1 MTLSQLLL
9 ACSLSCSALALST
22 AAHADNTPSKT
33 TVKKVSKAKPAAKAA
48 EAKPLDEEAAEPA
61 INDASVTEFD
71 CELGNKITIYEN
83 SSDDAHIALRWK
95 KRLHRLTRVG
105 TSTGAHRF
113 ENRVYGLVWI
123 GIPAKGMLLD
133 SKQGRQ
139 LANEC
144 RNAEQMKPIA
154 SNEAPATGASL

>member
-22 AAHADNTPSKT
+22 TAQADNTPSKT

-113 ENRVYGLVWI
+113 GGDRSGESLSAISALAGGDADARVRRGAAAVL
-123 GIPAKGMLLD
+123 
-133 SKQGRQ
+133 RR
-139 LANEC
+139 LA
-144 RNAEQMKPIA
+144 A
-154 SNEAPATGASL
+154 S